1 MEKRKHANS
10 GTYSYVLG
18 NWLLTTDYWLFSTF
32 KYICIQIAQ
41 KNCCIAGKAFAVKAL
56 KRMNGYSTFYN
67 LFGSGVSCL
76 RIKRL
81 RDLEIEFLICEIL
94 STYVNSRSEATP

>member
-1 MEKRKHANS
+1 
-10 GTYSYVLG
+10 
-18 NWLLTTDYWLFSTF
+18 
-32 KYICIQIAQ
+32 
-41 KNCCIAGKAFAVKAL
+41 
-56 KRMNGYSTFYN
+56 MNGDSIFYN

-94 STYVNSRSEATP
+94 STLCEYTERSDSLTSPLEAG